1 MKKITVVIPAL
12 NEEEGIGHVLKE
24 IPVSKLMNMGYE
36 TEVMVI
42 DNGSKDKTSYIA
54 RQHGATVIIQPVRGY
69 GNAYKAG
76 FANASGDIIA
86 TGDADHTY
94 PFEDLPE
101 MIEKMEKE
109 DLDFI
114 STNRLEHINP
124 EIMTPS
130 HIFGNRIFTAI
141 TKILFKL
148 PIIDT
153 QSGMWIFRR
162 EIWDKLDVRSAGM
175 AFSQELKIEA
185 YLRGFKCAEVP
196 IKYRIRT
203 GVAKLN
209 TLKDGIKVMFRI
221 FHKRLSTLSLKNTSG
236 RRERVSTFEATGS
249 ESLLHGQING
259 ENGFSLNSAEG
270 FAAGI
275 LEDKSVMQERLSP
288 PEREVYSEKL
298 FSKITLKDGALK
310 EKQTVLEYLN
320 GDL

>member
-12 NEEEGIGHVLKE
+12 NEEQGIGLVLKE

-36 TEVMVI
+36 IEVMVV
-42 DNGSKDKTSYIA
+42 DNGSKDKTSHIA
-54 RQHGATVIIQPVRGY
+54 RQHGATVLIQPIRGY

-114 STNRLEHINP
+114 STNRLKHINP
-124 EIMTPS
+124 EVMTPS
-130 HIFGNRIFTAI
+130 HIFGNRLLTAI
-141 TKILFKL
+141 TKILFNL
-148 PIIDT
+148 PFVDT

-162 EIWDKLDVRSAGM
+162 EIWDELDVRSPGM

-209 TLKDGIKVMFRI
+209 TLKDGIKVMVRI
-221 FHKRLSTLSLKNTSG
+221 FHKRFSTLSLKNTSR
-236 RRERVSTFEATGS
+236 RRERVSILEAAGS
-249 ESLLHGQING
+249 EAILYGHINVKN
-259 ENGFSLNSAEG
+259 EFQLNSAQG

-275 LEDKSVMQERLSP
+275 LVNESGVQERLSP
-288 PEREVYSEKL
+288 PEHEVYSEKRL
-298 FSKITLKDGALK
+298 SEFTLKDEASK
-310 EKQTVLEYLN
+310 ERQIVLEYLN
-320 GDL
+320 

>member
-12 NEEEGIGHVLKE
+12 NEEQGIGLVLKE

-36 TEVMVI
+36 IEVMVV
-42 DNGSKDKTSYIA
+42 DNGSKDKTSHIA
-54 RQHGATVIIQPVRGY
+54 RQHGATVLIQPIRGY

-114 STNRLEHINP
+114 STNRLKHINP
-124 EIMTPS
+124 EVMTPS
-130 HIFGNRIFTAI
+130 HIFGNRLLTAI
-141 TKILFKL
+141 TKILFNL
-148 PIIDT
+148 PFVDT

-162 EIWDKLDVRSAGM
+162 EIWDELDVRSSGM

-185 YLRGFKCAEVP
+185 YIRGFKCAEVP
-196 IKYRIRT
+196 IKYRIRA

-209 TLKDGIKVMFRI
+209 TLKDGTKVMFRI
-221 FHKRLSTLSLKNTSG
+221 FHKRLSTLFLKNTSG
-236 RRERVSTFEATGS
+236 GKERVSIFEDTGS
-249 ESLLHGQING
+249 EPLFHPHIDEKNVFL
-259 ENGFSLNSAEG
+259 LNSAEG
-270 FAAGI
+270 FAASI
-275 LEDKSVMQERLSP
+275 LGDESGMQERLSP

-298 FSKITLKDGALK
+298 FSKITLKDGASQ